1 MEFNFREWNVPLIQ
15 EPNELMKKL
24 KELNIKGKK
33 ITSIRCV
40 GLCYNLSEDMVED
53 HAYGYY
59 EENNIENFEELSNYE
74 NILSDTPFTRYVKI
88 DEPIIIYFDDGDRLE
103 IDFSE
108 ASSIKIGKN
117 SLPENVEFS
126 INAPNADMNIVFSNC
141 IGKAIKGF
149 EVIMS
154 DKLYSDYTGSQG
166 IPEPENESS
175 YISMFRILLD
185 EGVYIEF
192 NSFVDYGEVA
202 VYQYGKSEILWE
214 DLKNGLKNW
223 G

>member
-53 HAYGYY
+53 HAYRYY

-141 IGKAIKGF
+141 IGKAIKRF